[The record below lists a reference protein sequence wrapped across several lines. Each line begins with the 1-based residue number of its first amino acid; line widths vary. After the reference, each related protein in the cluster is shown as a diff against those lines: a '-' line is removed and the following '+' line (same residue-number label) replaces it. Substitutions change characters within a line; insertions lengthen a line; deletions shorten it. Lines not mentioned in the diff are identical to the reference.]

1 MVHQQILFRTA
12 RMVGDVAMAQS
23 DSSVGKDKDRKSHN
37 PHAVRETVES
47 VIVAFILAF
56 LFRAFVA
63 EAFVIPTGSMAPTLM
78 GAHKDT
84 ICEHC
89 GTQFQSTASPE
100 FDKEDN
106 GPTNNVAVGGTCA
119 ICRATNA
126 FDLAGNRNHA
136 TFSGDR
142 ILVSKFDYLFRDPK
156 RWDVLVFKFP
166 TDARMNYIKRLVG
179 LPGEHLH
186 IEGGDVYVRT
196 SDGDP
201 WQLARKPPDKALAMM
216 QVVSD
221 TSYRARDLVAAG
233 WPSLWQPLPGA
244 DRRSTD
250 AWQPEHTPDSW
261 SAHLPSSA
269 AGERTQWLRYYHK
282 YLDSESWQE
291 VTAGRQLPP
300 IDAYS
305 VNLITDFLA
314 YNTTRFARRTAL
326 FDRQGR
332 LRPEITSEHRALDL
346 VPPNSITFDGLTGLA
361 QDGLHWV
368 GDLATEFDVEVK
380 GSTGTLSFD
389 LVEFGIHYRCDIDVA
404 TGKATLHATDNG
416 QAIAVF
422 SVDGEPPATAQA
434 APAADTAV
442 KGPGRHRVRYAN
454 IDDRLMLWID
464 DSLVEFDQP
473 TEYDSHRF
481 RAAEARR
488 PYWTAADPLDAAPIG
503 IGGQGV
509 ELMVHRARVWRD
521 IYYIAIR
528 PNIYSDYNTNDL
540 MTVIN
545 SIDQPQIRSL
555 LQRDSEGPINVISWV
570 YANPELWATTP
581 LFAKRGYLDYELG
594 KGEFFPMG
602 DNSAAS
608 SDARDWS
615 GHHYVERRFLIGKAL
630 LVFWP
635 HRWNAPVPY
644 PNFARMGRIR

>member
-1 MVHQQILFRTA
+1 
-12 RMVGDVAMAQS
+12 MVGDNAMPAPVNL
-23 DSSVGKDKDRKSHN
+23 DASSKKHQN
-37 PHAVRETVES
+37 PHAIRETVES

-89 GTQFQSTASPE
+89 GTEYQSTASPE
-100 FDKEDN
+100 FDKDDN
-106 GPTNNVAVGGTCA
+106 GPTNSVAVGGTCS

-142 ILVSKFDYLFRDPK
+142 ILVSKFDYLFRDPE
-156 RWDVLVFKFP
+156 RWDVLVFKYP

-179 LPGEHLH
+179 LPGEQLH
-186 IEGGDVYVRT
+186 IEGGDVYIRNRD
-196 SDGDP
+196 SDP
-201 WQLARKPPDKALAMM
+201 WRLARKPPQKALAMM

-221 TSYRARDLVAAG
+221 TDHQARDLIAAG
-233 WPSLWQPLPGA
+233 WPSLWQPQAMPDG
-244 DRRSTD
+244 SSPH
-250 AWQPEHTPDSW
+250 AWQPQQTVDSW
-261 SAHLPSSA
+261 SAELKASDASGQTH
-269 AGERTQWLRYYHK
+269 WLRYYHK
-282 YLDSESWQE
+282 YLDSESWRE
-291 VTAGRQLPP
+291 VSTGSKLPS
-300 IDAYS
+300 IDPYS

-314 YNTTRFARRTAL
+314 YNTTRFARRSML
-326 FDRQGR
+326 FDASGH
-332 LRPEITSEHRALDL
+332 LRADVTPEQRALNV
-346 VPPNSITFDGLTGLA
+346 VPPNSITYDGLTGLA

-368 GDLATEFDVEVK
+368 GDLAAEFDVEVK
-380 GSTGTLSFD
+380 GKSGVLSFD
-389 LVEFGIHYRCDIDVA
+389 LVEFGIHYRCDVDVA

-416 QAIAVF
+416 KELNAFAAESGSAV
-422 SVDGEPPATAQA
+422 VV
-434 APAADTAV
+434 PAADTAI
-442 KGPGRHRVRYAN
+442 KGPGQYRVRYAN
-454 IDDRLMLWID
+454 IDDRLMVWID
-464 DSLVEFDQP
+464 GSLVTFDQP

-481 RAAEARR
+481 RTAEARR
-488 PYWTAADPLDAAPIG
+488 PYWSAEDPLDAAPAAV
-503 IGGQGV
+503 GGQAID
-509 ELMVHRARVWRD
+509 LTVHRARVWRD

-528 PNIYSDYNTNDL
+528 PGFYADYSTNDL

-545 SIDQPQIRSL
+545 SIRDPEIRSL
-555 LQRDSEGPINVISWV
+555 LQRDSDGPIDVISWI

-581 LFAKRGYLDYELG
+581 LFSKRGTLEYQLG

-608 SDARDWS
+608 SDARDWA